1 MPSCIQSQPGLGGAS
16 KFRFPL
22 LKHPRSFLQL
32 FMSHKLPTWPCFP
45 SPSSSDRVAAS
56 ISSCSTHTG
65 FLFHTVDY
73 QFLNMRRQRWW
84 HFWKVPSPLPLI
96 AKQVQLLRRFFLPVE
111 LFLSR
116 QNPQYIFLQRQ
127 KLGVLLFNLLPLSW
141 PRSERP
147 RIINLFLMYSRD
159 EGSQITF
166 KVYFSFSH
174 PASQVLPCV

>member
-1 MPSCIQSQPGLGGAS
+1 MPSCIQSQPGLGRAS

-22 LKHPRSFLQL
+22 LKHPQSFLQL

-96 AKQVQLLRRFFLPVE
+96 AKQVQLLRRFFFACRAVSFKAKPSIYFFTKTETWGPLVQPPASKLAKVWE
-111 LFLSR
+111 TQDNKF
-116 QNPQYIFLQRQ
+116 IFNVLQRWRVPNH
-127 KLGVLLFNLLPLSW
+127 L
-141 PRSERP
+141 
-147 RIINLFLMYSRD
+147 
-159 EGSQITF
+159 
-166 KVYFSFSH
+166 
-174 PASQVLPCV
+174 